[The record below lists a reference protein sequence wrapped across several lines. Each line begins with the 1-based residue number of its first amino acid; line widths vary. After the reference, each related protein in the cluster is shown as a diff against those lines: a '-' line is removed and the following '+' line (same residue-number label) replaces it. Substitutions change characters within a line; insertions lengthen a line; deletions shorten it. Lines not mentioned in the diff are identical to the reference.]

1 MFQDEEGIIVH
12 LRELDLF
19 LRYSGVRRR
28 TVRKGH
34 LVKSLSKVAISAI
47 EC

>member
-1 MFQDEEGIIVH
+1 MLQDEEGIIAH
-12 LRELDLF
+12 LGELDLF

-28 TVRKGH
+28 TVRKGY
-34 LVKSLSKVAISAI
+34 LIKSLSKVAISAI

>member
-1 MFQDEEGIIVH
+1 MLRDEEGIVAH
-12 LRELDLF
+12 LRELDAF
-19 LRYSGVRRR
+19 LCYSGVRRH